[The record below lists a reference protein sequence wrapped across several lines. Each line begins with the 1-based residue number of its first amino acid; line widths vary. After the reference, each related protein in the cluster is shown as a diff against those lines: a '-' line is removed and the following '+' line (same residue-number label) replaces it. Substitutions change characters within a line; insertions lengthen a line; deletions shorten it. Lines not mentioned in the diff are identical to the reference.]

1 MSVFFIPERSILCE
15 RLLKQVSGLLDRHL
29 RPAADGRRKAH
40 GREYAMLIVVECI
53 ARLLI

>member
-29 RPAADGRRKAH
+29 HPAADVRRKGH
-40 GREYAMLIVVECI
+40 GREFAMLIVVECT
-53 ARLLI
+53 ARLLM